1 MFPLVTFSGGT
12 PPYQNLCCHNNQ
24 KRNHTTLAWLTGIRK
39 QTHNGALQNK
49 TSHHRPVCVSCVVS
63 CNVNVVQRRC
73 YLGNCR
79 ASIAVFWIS
88 FSGVHLEEQLGIEAP
103 AQWNIPS
110 KMRIVLRQ
118 EADFIF
124 FKINF
129 SLRNAKRE
137 SAFISGPV
145 VAAVWRLSGTG
156 SRTQTCREGKKYVM
170 EASVIND

>member
-63 CNVNVVQRRC
+63 CNANVVQRRC

-110 KMRIVLRQ
+110 RMRIALRQ
-118 EADFIF
+118 EADSSLFKLILVFIMQKGNQHLF
-124 FKINF
+124 PEQWQ
-129 SLRNAKRE
+129 L
-137 SAFISGPV
+137 
-145 VAAVWRLSGTG
+145 LSGDFLEQVPEPKRAEKETNMWW
-156 SRTQTCREGKKYVM
+156 RHL
-170 EASVIND
+170 